1 MQTRVLSL
9 LLAQKLWAPK
19 CQYLPDNQINRAFG
33 AANSPMDPMP
43 TYLNYLMLAAAMQ
56 LVPNR
61 LKTLEVPELPTAHR
75 VNQILVQ

>member
-1 MQTRVLSL
+1 
-9 LLAQKLWAPK
+9 
-19 CQYLPDNQINRAFG
+19 
-33 AANSPMDPMP
+33 
-43 TYLNYLMLAAAMQ
+43 MLAAAMQ